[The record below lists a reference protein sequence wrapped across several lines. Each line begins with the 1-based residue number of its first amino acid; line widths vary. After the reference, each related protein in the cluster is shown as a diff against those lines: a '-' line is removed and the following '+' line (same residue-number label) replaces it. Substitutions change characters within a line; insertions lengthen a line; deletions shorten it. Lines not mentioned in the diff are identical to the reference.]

1 MSQLVVFLLLGLG
14 TGALT
19 AGLSLSLVA
28 SYRGVGVIDLGAGAV
43 AALGAFLFYGLRTGG
58 YLWLPK
64 LPILPRQIRFG
75 GPMGIAPSL
84 VITLALCAV
93 GGGVLEF
100 LVYRRLRTAAP
111 LAKLVASVGLLLT
124 VEAVLTLRFGT
135 TGQFAPSVLP
145 SGSSDVVNILGSTI
159 PTDRIVLAV
168 VVLVIA
174 AALALLYRR
183 TRFGLATR
191 AAAESDEHAVLRGLD
206 PDRISLTNAV
216 LAAVLAGLIGV
227 LAAPLTQLNPST
239 IPLAVIPAL
248 AAALI
253 ARFSSFL
260 TAAAAGLGIGLLQ
273 SVIVYLQTKSWFPT
287 SGGAPVPG
295 IAELL
300 TFVIIVIAL
309 AWRGSSLP
317 LRGTLRERALPPSPR
332 PQNIERIAATIG
344 VVAVIGFLVLP
355 FDFRQGLIFTLIGF
369 IVSLSLVVMTGY
381 VGQISFVQI
390 GLGGV
395 AGFVITQ
402 IGVRAG
408 IGFPLAPIAGV
419 AAATAAGVV
428 IGASA
433 FRVRGILLGVV
444 TLAAADALDQFG
456 FSNPIWGASAS
467 GSPVGSPHLFGL
479 NLGFTASF
487 PINDSGIPSPVLGF
501 MCVVAAV
508 GVGVLIARLRCSDL
522 GRRMLAV
529 RSNETAAAAAGVDV
543 RSVKLTAFVISS
555 ALAGLAGVLYA
566 YAFQQVSEPDYDVFS
581 ALGVVAFTYIG
592 GITSMTGAVI
602 GGLGITGGIVG
613 YAAQKWLG
621 ISGEYQLA
629 IGGIALMVAVVKTPD
644 GIAGAL
650 SRSNPL
656 LTLRDRFIPAHRG
669 PAAGPTSAGDGLT
682 SSGDKVS

>member
-1 MSQLVVFLLLGLG
+1 
-14 TGALT
+14 
-19 AGLSLSLVA
+19 LS
-28 SYRGVGVIDLGAGAV
+28 
-43 AALGAFLFYGLRTGG
+43 
-58 YLWLPK
+58 
-64 LPILPRQIRFG
+64 
-75 GPMGIAPSL
+75 
-84 VITLALCAV
+84 
-93 GGGVLEF
+93 
-100 LVYRRLRTAAP
+100 
-111 LAKLVASVGLLLT
+111 
-124 VEAVLTLRFGT
+124 
-135 TGQFAPSVLP
+135 
-145 SGSSDVVNILGSTI
+145 
-159 PTDRIVLAV
+159 
-168 VVLVIA
+168 
-174 AALALLYRR
+174 
-183 TRFGLATR
+183 
-191 AAAESDEHAVLRGLD
+191 
-206 PDRISLTNAV
+206 
-216 LAAVLAGLIGV
+216 
-227 LAAPLTQLNPST
+227 
-239 IPLAVIPAL
+239 
-248 AAALI
+248 
-253 ARFSSFL
+253 
-260 TAAAAGLGIGLLQ
+260 IGLLQ

-300 TFVIIVIAL
+300 TFIIIVIAL

-317 LRGTLRERALPPSPR
+317 RRGTLLERALPPSPR
-332 PQNIERIAATIG
+332 PRNVERIAATIG
-344 VVAVIGFLVLP
+344 IVAVIGFLVLP

-419 AAATAAGVV
+419 AAATVAGVV

-456 FSNPIWGASAS
+456 FANPTWGATAS
-467 GSPVGSPHLFGL
+467 GSPVGSPHLLGL

-487 PINDSGIPSPVLGF
+487 PINDGGIPSPVLGF

-508 GVGVLIARLRCSDL
+508 GVGVLVARLRCSDL

-650 SRSNPL
+650 SRSKPL
-656 LTLRDRFIPAHRG
+656 LTLRDRFGSAHRE
-669 PAAGPTSAGDGLT
+669 PAAGATSAVDGLT
-682 SSGDKVS
+682 SRGEKVS